1 MGFYD
6 LTDFEKELLYFKTR
20 VETIIAL
27 EMGDKID
34 SDTAYKEIKS
44 LMKSLKKAR
53 KESKL
58 TDVWEEEV

>member
-6 LTDFEKELLYFKTR
+6 LTEFEKDLLYFKTR

-44 LMKSLKKAR
+44 LMENLKKAR
-53 KESKL
+53 KESKA
-58 TDVWEEEV
+58 TDVCEDEV